1 MITENSR
8 PMSPHVQIYRLP
20 LTALLSITHRM
31 TGVILAFGALLMV
44 WILSSVAA
52 GPESYAAVYSHL
64 SAWYGQ
70 MILLGFTFALYF
82 HFCHGVRHLFW
93 DIGWG
98 FELEIADR
106 NAILT
111 LVFAAALTL
120 VTWLVAMIAG

>member
-1 MITENSR
+1 MITQNSR

-20 LTALLSITHRM
+20 LTALISITHRM

-44 WILSSVAA
+44 WILTSVAA
-52 GPESYAAVYSHL
+52 GPESYAAVQGHL
-64 SAWYGQ
+64 TAWYSQ
-70 MILLGFTFALYF
+70 LVLFGFTFALYF
-82 HFCHGVRHLFW
+82 HFCHGIRHLFW

-120 VTWLVAMIAG
+120 VTWLVALMAG